1 MRRTIPLIVLALALL
16 ALAACSTVG
25 LPTPEQATLPAP
37 EAQVPEAPAPEA
49 PAAVALPAQFVGVYI
64 ASLPAADT
72 PGREISVELA
82 ADGYVAVISDYLS
95 QAPIVETGTWAG
107 NPNGTVTVTLT
118 AQDGQ
123 RYFEPQTFL
132 VGLEGD
138 ELLVADDSGQVVRFA
153 RAAGELAAAEAPAVA
168 VSEAVTTTTVITD
181 SRGQVVTTVEITQV
195 VTATAPIE
203 AAAAITEEVGLAN
216 TYLALLPAASGGST
230 RLLALSLFADGT
242 AQWSTEFSGED
253 TPIVE
258 SGTWVDNGD
267 ETIAVTLTG
276 NAERAY
282 ETPVAVT
289 FQREGDLLKTVGSE
303 DLFGAD
309 GLTLRLAAGVVS
321 QVGPSLVSIDLEAG
335 FPLDPTFVSV
345 QGGGE
350 IDASLLNSECVGYVN
365 RQPVVTVN
373 WSGDAPFVEAFFV
386 SDSDPT
392 LAILTPDGRLL
403 CNDDANEDL
412 LDPVIEIS
420 EPVTGA
426 YQIWVGSYAK
436 GQLIP
441 GVLVLTTDPEVNLGT
456 FNLGALIRRPLV
468 PEVPAAPKLAAT
480 REAAVT
486 AINDLKADAVT
497 AAPDGQ
503 PVSVSLTLSGTI
515 PLFEMGLPDPV
526 CNGLVSGTPDFVFDW
541 TGAGEPF
548 TLFFE
553 GDSDTTLLL
562 LSGDG
567 ELLACGDDAEAGVN
581 LNPQVTVSDAKPG
594 LYGVWVGR
602 LDPAKPA
609 LGRLTVVAGAD
620 AAPKTLGPVQ

>member
-1 MRRTIPLIVLALALL
+1 MRRTIPLIVLVLALL

-25 LPTPEQATLPAP
+25 LPAPDEATLPAP
-37 EAQVPEAPAPEA
+37 EAQVPEAPAPET
-49 PAAVALPAQFVGVYI
+49 PAVVALPEQFVGIYT

-72 PGREISVELA
+72 PGREITVELA
-82 ADGYVAVISDYLS
+82 ADGHVAVTSDYLNG
-95 QAPIVETGTWAG
+95 QASIVETGTWAG
-107 NPNGTVTVTLT
+107 NANGTVTALLT

-123 RYFEPQTFL
+123 EYFEPRTFL

-138 ELLVADDSGQVVRFA
+138 ELLVSGESGQVVRLV
-153 RAAGELAAAEAPAVA
+153 RSTGAEAPV
-168 VSEAVTTTTVITD
+168 VTMGEAVTTTTVITD
-181 SRGQVVTTVEITQV
+181 SRGQAVTTVEVTQV
-195 VTATAPIE
+195 VTVTAPIE
-203 AAAAITEEVGLAN
+203 AAAVITEEVGLAN

-230 RLLALSLFADGT
+230 RLLALSLFADGS
-242 AQWSTEFSGED
+242 AQWTTEFSGED

-258 SGTWVDNGD
+258 SGAWVDNGD
-267 ETIAVTLTG
+267 ETLSVTLTG
-276 NAERAY
+276 NAERVY
-282 ETPVAVT
+282 ETPVVVT
-289 FQREGDLLKTVGSE
+289 FQRDGDLLKTVGSE

-309 GLTLRLAAGVVS
+309 GLTLQLAADVVS
-321 QVGPSLVSIDLEAG
+321 QVGPSLISIDLEAG

-350 IDASLLNSECVGYVN
+350 IDASLLSSECVGYVN

-373 WSGDAPFVEAFFV
+373 WTGDAPFVEAFFV

-392 LAILTPDGRLL
+392 LAILTPDGQLL

-420 EPVTGA
+420 EPVTGT

-441 GVLVLTTDPEVNLGT
+441 GVLVLTTDPEVNIGT

-468 PEVPAAPKLAAT
+468 PEVRAAPKLAAT
-480 REAAVT
+480 REAALT

-497 AAPDGQ
+497 AAPDDQ

-526 CNGLVSGTPDFVFDW
+526 CNGLVSGVPDFVFDW
-541 TGAGEPF
+541 TGEGEPF

-553 GDSDTTLLL
+553 GDSDATLLV

-602 LDPAKPA
+602 LDPAKPV

-620 AAPKTLGPVQ
+620 AAPAPLGPVQ

>member
-1 MRRTIPLIVLALALL
+1 MRRTIPLIVLVLALL

-25 LPTPEQATLPAP
+25 LPAPDEATLPAP
-37 EAQVPEAPAPEA
+37 EAQVPEAPAPET
-49 PAAVALPAQFVGVYI
+49 PAVVALPEQFVGIYT

-72 PGREISVELA
+72 PGREITVELA
-82 ADGYVAVISDYLS
+82 ADGQIVVTSDYLNG
-95 QAPIVETGTWAG
+95 QAPIVETGAWAG
-107 NPNGTVTVTLT
+107 NANGTVTALLT

-123 RYFEPQTFL
+123 EYFEPRTFL

-138 ELLVADDSGQVVRFA
+138 ELLVSGEGGQVVRLV
-153 RAAGELAAAEAPAVA
+153 RSTGAEAPV
-168 VSEAVTTTTVITD
+168 VTMGEAVTTTTVITD
-181 SRGQVVTTVEITQV
+181 SRGQAVTTVEVTQV
-195 VTATAPIE
+195 VTVTAPIE
-203 AAAAITEEVGLAN
+203 AAAVITEEAGLAN

-230 RLLALSLFADGT
+230 RLLALSLFADGS
-242 AQWSTEFSGED
+242 AQWTTEFSGED

-258 SGTWVDNGD
+258 SGAWVDNGD
-267 ETIAVTLTG
+267 ETLSVTLTG
-276 NAERAY
+276 NAERVY
-282 ETPVAVT
+282 ETPVVVT
-289 FQREGDLLKTVGSE
+289 FQRDGDLLKTVGSE

-309 GLTLRLAAGVVS
+309 GLTLQLAADVVS
-321 QVGPSLVSIDLEAG
+321 QVGPSLISIDLEAG

-350 IDASLLNSECVGYVN
+350 IDASLLSSECVGYVN

-373 WSGDAPFVEAFFV
+373 WTGDAPFVEAFFV

-392 LAILTPDGRLL
+392 LAILTPDGQLL

-420 EPVTGA
+420 EPVTGT

-441 GVLVLTTDPEVNLGT
+441 GVLVLTTDPEVNIGT

-468 PEVPAAPKLAAT
+468 PEVRAAPKLAAT
-480 REAAVT
+480 REAALT

-526 CNGLVSGTPDFVFDW
+526 CNGLVSGVPDFVFDW
-541 TGAGEPF
+541 TGEGEPF

-553 GDSDTTLLL
+553 GDSDATLLV

-602 LDPAKPA
+602 LDPAKPV

-620 AAPKTLGPVQ
+620 AAPAPLGPVQ

>member
-1 MRRTIPLIVLALALL
+1 MRRTIPLIVLVLALL
-16 ALAACSTVG
+16 ALAACSAVG
-25 LPTPEQATLPAP
+25 LPAPEEAAIPAP

-49 PAAVALPAQFVGVYI
+49 PAAAALPAQFVGVYI

-123 RYFEPQTFL
+123 EYFEPQTFL

-138 ELLVADDSGQVVRFA
+138 ALLVTGESGQVVRFA
-153 RAAGELAAAEAPAVA
+153 RAAGELAAAEAPAA
-168 VSEAVTTTTVITD
+168 DISEAVTTTTVITD
-181 SRGQVVTTVEITQV
+181 SRGQVITMVEVTQTVTV
-195 VTATAPIE
+195 TAPIE
-203 AAAAITEEVGLAN
+203 AAPVITEEVGLAN

-242 AQWSTEFSGED
+242 AQWTTEFSGED

-258 SGTWVDNGD
+258 LGTWVDNDD

-282 ETPVAVT
+282 ETPVVVT
-289 FQREGDLLKTVGSE
+289 FQREGDLLKTVDAE

-309 GLTLRLAAGVVS
+309 GLTLQLAAGVVS

-350 IDASLLNSECVGYVN
+350 IDISLLSSECVGFVN

-392 LAILTPDGRLL
+392 LAILTPDGQLL

-420 EPVTGA
+420 EPVTGT

-441 GVLVLTTDPEVNLGT
+441 GVLVLTTDPDVNIGT
-456 FNLGALIRRPLV
+456 FNLGALIRRP
-468 PEVPAAPKLAAT
+468 
-480 REAAVT
+480 
-486 AINDLKADAVT
+486 
-497 AAPDGQ
+497 
-503 PVSVSLTLSGTI
+503 SG
-515 PLFEMGLPDPV
+515 G
-526 CNGLVSGTPDFVFDW
+526 
-541 TGAGEPF
+541 
-548 TLFFE
+548 
-553 GDSDTTLLL
+553 
-562 LSGDG
+562 
-567 ELLACGDDAEAGVN
+567 
-581 LNPQVTVSDAKPG
+581 
-594 LYGVWVGR
+594 
-602 LDPAKPA
+602 
-609 LGRLTVVAGAD
+609 
-620 AAPKTLGPVQ
+620 